1 MKFHDPE
8 PHYRIPLETDST
20 QKPEGVRFLGGS
32 LADLKQMTEAEFEE
46 AKEKARRWQPTSR

>member
-8 PHYRIPLETDST
+8 PHYRIPLSDTRHR
-20 QKPEGVRFLGGS
+20 PEGVRFLGGT
-32 LADLKQMTEAEFEE
+32 LEELRQMTEEEFEK